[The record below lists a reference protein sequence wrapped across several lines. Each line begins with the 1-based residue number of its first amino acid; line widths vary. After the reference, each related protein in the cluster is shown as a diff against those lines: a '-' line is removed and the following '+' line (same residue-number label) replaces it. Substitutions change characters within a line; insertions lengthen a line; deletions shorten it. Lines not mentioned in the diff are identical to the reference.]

1 MAQESRLVV
10 VIDSQNAE
18 RNARNLGNELV
29 SIERKGEFAS
39 KSMDS
44 LSVATRALAG
54 HMAGLVTV
62 GAAISKMDTYTGL
75 QNRLKL
81 VTNNQ
86 AELNKATED
95 TFQIAQKTYSAWDSV
110 LQVYQRFSDNAKT
123 LNLTMDDT
131 ARLTET
137 VSKAVAISGASAEAA
152 DAALVQFGQAL
163 ASGTLRGEELNSVM
177 EQTPALAKAIA
188 KGMGITVGEL
198 RSVAAEGKITSQ
210 EIVKALR
217 NVQDEVDALFAK
229 TDITIGQSLTL
240 LNNEITKFVG
250 EAGKGSGAAQALS
263 GSIQLLANNLNLIAD
278 SAFAIGIGLM
288 TKAVLTKTVAVQ
300 ASIAA
305 STKQVFATIA
315 ERNANIAAAKAEVES
330 ALAEAQSTQVTLTN
344 IKATHA
350 QIMAEIELEKVRL
363 KAQITEQGRTATIT
377 RMAQLGRLQAQVALE
392 VAAAETAQS
401 ASSARL
407 SAALTAQSVAT
418 SRLALAKSAL
428 MAIFSPMGLAI
439 AATAASFYLL
449 SSSSDEVKESL
460 ATQSDSVSDLTDKY
474 IKLNTVQALTE
485 GVRLRKEIE
494 QQNDAID
501 DASGA
506 IKRFAYIQK
515 ELFKLSGSDY
525 EDYQNAIKSIATGA
539 SDAGDLLKKM
549 ISSGRFS
556 QTQIDKLIEFSSAVA
571 ESKNKIE
578 QGNTA
583 LKLLNATSGQH
594 VEVTAESI
602 KQLTIQTNLTKVAT
616 QNFTDMKTQMLDSL
630 RAQVE
635 FIRLNGGSEEQV
647 KSLNKVIQAYS
658 LNQIS
663 ATDAVSKF
671 NSTAKVPVDNI
682 KKLQEYAIK
691 TDQSKIA
698 LNQANAELKKQNDLR
713 NEYLKQHQTVLGAQ
727 QGETNELNNQVA
739 AQEKL
744 NKLRDNANK
753 DNLKNDFLI
762 KNTKAF
768 GGGEKGLD
776 KARAASEF
784 YTDNKIPM
792 TRSLTGQEYAIFEAW
807 YKKQKEVKDLQES
820 ISESTRKQTKEVEKQ
835 TKEAAKQAVLLAGN
849 DEKSR
854 NMLRVYLA
862 FRNAG
867 LGDKQARVMTAQ
879 VGRETDFRNEAMF
892 GSHKDANNG
901 YTNTGFLSWQK
912 SRSTKLMQSLQGQ
925 GVLDKNG
932 KIQQTQDA
940 LDAMAK
946 HAVQEAMTDKSYSKS
961 KAALLNDDLD
971 YRSLERIVAKN
982 LVGWDY
988 DGKKLGKAKASQH
1001 LAKQDSYYNQLS
1013 KILGDN
1019 PEAVS
1024 KAIGDLSKL
1033 EDEAYKARAK
1043 TLEEVKQLQATYDS
1057 ETVARSK
1064 KREEEINK
1072 ATILGQSNLIPKIN
1086 ERYDAEDKLAQKQ
1099 FDFEVNGYK
1108 WTEEQKLDYTYET
1121 NSLRLV
1127 AEGKLSE
1134 DQRKVALDGLKL
1146 QKQQELG
1153 LLKLA
1158 QEQRLFQARLSLLS
1172 ETQAMQERYRLERE
1186 EIHKNTKLSIEERQK
1201 LIALS
1206 KANQDKET
1214 RDKVNNAVQNWGG
1227 IQADMNGT
1235 GEFFRQDQE
1244 RFSRLNAAND
1254 LADSQ
1259 FAATDLNE
1267 QNSLDG
1273 LNAQFEAGLIKQQD
1287 YENQKTAIIQAAQDQ
1302 RNQIAA
1308 EHAKNVQDIEDK
1320 YQQDRLNTQIA
1331 FGGQMMG
1338 SLTSMFGSMFGEQSK
1353 AYKIMFAADKAYAIA
1368 AAGIAIQ
1375 QNIAAASKAGF
1386 PLNIPLIAGAVAQG
1400 ASIIAN
1406 IRAIKDQ
1413 GFADGGYTG
1422 SGRKYEPAG
1431 IVHKGEVVWSQ
1442 EDIKRW
1448 GGVGLVENMRKSA
1461 NPEAFINN
1469 HAINNTSAENVFN
1482 RSFLS
1487 SKAFNDNQNI
1497 SNIFNR
1503 PTRENQIIVNAFK
1516 PSKDAASRS
1525 EDVQSITNQY
1535 AGNNTSFSEVLDK
1548 SIQSSKSF
1556 NASKSIISS
1565 LSNSKVLN
1573 SNVSNSTVQNAE
1585 KELLKE
1591 VSIFKDNG
1599 FADGGYTG
1607 KGKKY
1612 EIAGAVHKG
1621 EIVWSQ
1627 DDIKKWGGVD
1637 KVEQMRRATSP
1648 ESFVSNYAQNHTTF
1662 ESILN
1667 RANQSSRI
1675 FNQSKEISNIFNKS
1689 VQDDQI
1695 IYKGNGNVP
1704 TSATSDLYHDGKVY
1718 FSSNGLVQDRSN
1730 LDDVQD
1736 FTLGRTSRPQAE
1748 IMPSIEPSTPTIN
1761 FKIEVINQVSG
1772 ATVEAEQLDE
1782 QTVRIIVTDELDK
1795 QLPRKVP
1802 KLVSD
1807 QIANPNSTISRSLTE
1822 NTTARRNRT

>member
-1 MAQESRLVV
+1 MAQESRLVI

-54 HMAGLVTV
+54 HMAGLLTV
-62 GAAISKMDTYTGL
+62 GSAISKMDTYTGL

-86 AELNKATED
+86 VELNKATED
-95 TFQIAQKTYSAWDSV
+95 TFRIAQKTYSAWDSV

-210 EIVKALR
+210 EIVKALK

-401 ASSARL
+401 AASSRL

-556 QTQIDKLIEFSSAVA
+556 QNQIDKLIEFSSAVA

-583 LKLLNATSGQH
+583 LKLLNATSRQH

-671 NSTAKVPVDNI
+671 NSTAKIPAENI
-682 KKLQEYAIK
+682 KGLQDHATK

-713 NEYLKQHQTVLGAQ
+713 NEYLKQHQTVLAAQ

-753 DNLKNDFLI
+753 DILKNDFLI

-792 TRSLTGQEYAIFEAW
+792 TRSLTSQEAAIFEAW
-807 YKKQKEVKDLQES
+807 YKKQKEAKDLQES
-820 ISESTRKQTKEVEKQ
+820 ITESSRKQTKESEKKLKITQ
-835 TKEAAKQAVLLAGN
+835 AELEVAKRSAALIESSGLGKYAESKGIPSSVIAGLLAQESQGIREAKSHTGAIGYFQTTSGYRKQN
-849 DEKSR
+849 NMSVADSYDLEKSGKIVID
-854 NMLRVYLA
+854 NIAKVYEKTGDLA
-862 FRNAG
+862 QAILSHNAG
-867 LGDKQARVMTAQ
+867 EGGARQFTKTGKVKGSA
-879 VGRETDFRNEAMF
+879 ERNKEV
-892 GSHKDANNG
+892 SQ
-901 YTNTGFLSWQK
+901 Y
-912 SRSTKLMQSLQGQ
+912 
-925 GVLDKNG
+925 
-932 KIQQTQDA
+932 
-940 LDAMAK
+940 
-946 HAVQEAMTDKSYSKS
+946 
-961 KAALLNDDLD
+961 
-971 YRSLERIVAKN
+971 VAKVSRYSDIIAGG
-982 LVGWDY
+982 VGKGGLS
-988 DGKKLGKAKASQH
+988 DGDSDRAYGKQ
-1001 LAKQDSYYNQLS
+1001 
-1013 KILGDN
+1013 I
-1019 PEAVS
+1019 
-1024 KAIGDLSKL
+1024 
-1033 EDEAYKARAK
+1033 KAR
-1043 TLEEVKQLQATYDS
+1043 LELVKQGLNLQEQYEEEQAKRTK
-1057 ETVARSK
+1057 ARN
-1064 KREEEINK
+1064 EEINL
-1072 ATILGQSNLIPKIN
+1072 AQQTGQTALIPKIK
-1086 ERYDAEDKLAQKQ
+1086 ERYKAQDELAKLQQ
-1099 FDFEVNGYK
+1099 DFEVNGYK
-1108 WTEEQKLDYTYET
+1108 WTEKQKLEYTYET

-1134 DQRKVALDGLKL
+1134 DQRKVALGGLEL

-1158 QEQRLFQARLSLLS
+1158 QEQRLFQAEQFMLGEMERIKKRYALEYDEISKITDLEERRRKMSAFQADFIRNGVGNPTIDQYDTSSQFLKSTNYTKPKQTNMQVLDEDYAQTYQKLKDNLAAVLES
-1172 ETQAMQERYRLERE
+1172 EKASYQERLEA
-1186 EIHKNTKLSIEERQK
+1186 ERVFKEARQQMDNEYH
-1201 LIALS
+1201 L
-1206 KANQDKET
+1206 KAIDARKADHDSQLQLYSQMISSASST
-1214 RDKVNNAVQNWGG
+1214 WGG
-1227 IQADMNGT
+1227 LTQIVKDAR
-1235 GEFFRQDQE
+1235 GEN
-1244 RFSRLNAAND
+1244 SRSFKAMFIAQQSFAIASAIISAHL
-1254 LADSQ
+1254 
-1259 FAATDLNE
+1259 AATQVAADATIPFFGAKIAASTAMLAMGYAN
-1267 QNSLDG
+1267 
-1273 LNAQFEAGLIKQQD
+1273 AGLI
-1287 YENQKTAIIQAAQDQ
+1287 A
-1302 RNQIAA
+1302 
-1308 EHAKNVQDIEDK
+1308 
-1320 YQQDRLNTQIA
+1320 
-1331 FGGQMMG
+1331 GQ
-1338 SLTSMFGSMFGEQSK
+1338 T
-1353 AYKIMFAADKAYAIA
+1353 I
-1368 AAGIAIQ
+1368 
-1375 QNIAAASKAGF
+1375 AGF
-1386 PLNIPLIAGAVAQG
+1386 
-1400 ASIIAN
+1400 S
-1406 IRAIKDQ
+1406 
-1413 GFADGGYTG
+1413 DGGFTG
-1422 SGRKYEPAG
+1422 SGGKYQPAG
-1431 IVHKGEVVWSQ
+1431 IVHKGEIVWSQ

-1448 GGVGLVENMRKSA
+1448 GGVGLVEKMRKSA
-1461 NPEAFINN
+1461 NPEAFLNN
-1469 HAINNTSAENVFN
+1469 
-1482 RSFLS
+1482 
-1487 SKAFNDNQNI
+1487 
-1497 SNIFNR
+1497 
-1503 PTRENQIIVNAFK
+1503 
-1516 PSKDAASRS
+1516 
-1525 EDVQSITNQY
+1525 
-1535 AGNNTSFSEVLDK
+1535 
-1548 SIQSSKSF
+1548 
-1556 NASKSIISS
+1556 NAS
-1565 LSNSKVLN
+1565 
-1573 SNVSNSTVQNAE
+1573 
-1585 KELLKE
+1585 
-1591 VSIFKDNG
+1591 
-1599 FADGGYTG
+1599 ADS
-1607 KGKKY
+1607 
-1612 EIAGAVHKG
+1612 V
-1621 EIVWSQ
+1621 
-1627 DDIKKWGGVD
+1627 
-1637 KVEQMRRATSP
+1637 MRRAMMSSNAFI
-1648 ESFVSNYAQNHTTF
+1648 ESQKQAD
-1662 ESILN
+1662 
-1667 RANQSSRI
+1667 I
-1675 FNQSKEISNIFNKS
+1675 FNQP
-1689 VQDDQI
+1689 VQDTQI
-1695 IYKGNGNVP
+1695 IYKGNRDTP
-1704 TSATSDLYHDGKVY
+1704 KLASSANSDLFHDGKVY

-1748 IMPSIEPSTPTIN
+1748 IMPSIEPASPTIN

-1807 QIANPNSTISRSLTE
+1807 QIGNPNSTISRSLTE
-1822 NTTARRNRT
+1822 NTTARRNR

>member
-1 MAQESRLVV
+1 MAQESRLVI

-18 RNARNLGNELV
+18 RNARNLGNELD
-29 SIERKGEFAS
+29 SIERKGDYAS
-39 KSMDS
+39 KSMDG

-54 HMAGLVTV
+54 YMAGLVTV
-62 GAAISKMDTYTGL
+62 SSAISKMDTYTGL

-86 AELNKATED
+86 VELNKATED
-95 TFQIAQKTYSAWDSV
+95 TFRIAQKTYSAWDSV

-217 NVQDEVDALFAK
+217 NVESDVDALFAK

-250 EAGKGSGAAQALS
+250 EAGKGSGAAQVLA
-263 GSIQLLANNLNLIAD
+263 GSVQTLASNLDLIAD
-278 SAFAIGIGLM
+278 GALVVGIGYITRAILM
-288 TKAVLTKTVAVQ
+288 KSAAIKEGMASTLASRQ
-300 ASIAA
+300 ASVLNAQAEYAEATAA
-305 STKQVFATIA
+305 L
-315 ERNANIAAAKAEVES
+315 NAAKAH
-330 ALAEAQSTQVTLTN
+330 LANVRATN
-344 IKATHA
+344 
-350 QIMAEIELEKVRL
+350 
-363 KAQITEQGRTATIT
+363 
-377 RMAQLGRLQAQVALE
+377 
-392 VAAAETAQS
+392 AETQ
-401 ASSARL
+401 
-407 SAALTAQSVAT
+407 
-418 SRLALAKSAL
+418 AK
-428 MAIFSPMGLAI
+428 FG
-439 AATAASFYLL
+439 ATAA
-449 SSSSDEVKESL
+449 
-460 ATQSDSVSDLTDKY
+460 ATRYAQAQAAVTAATNAQTAAQ
-474 IKLNTVQALTE
+474 IKLNTATSIAGRLAKGAFGLIGGWAGVATLGVMGLAAAYSYFNNKAEEAKQKLAEQAKVAEKADEELKKLTGNDKAKAVNDLTTAFNAQNKALE
-485 GVRLRKEIE
+485 KSSRAVGSALIDIENYARGNREVEKISQEARTGTISYTEAIERLNKIKLPTDLYENLKK
-494 QQNDAID
+494 QAAQYD
-501 DASGA
+501 DNASKA
-506 IKRFAYIQK
+506 SLSA
-515 ELFKLSGSDY
+515 EKLKLLRVEVKLGGN
-525 EDYQNAIKSIATGA
+525 EAQNAAIQHQKQA
-539 SDAGDLLKKM
+539 DAL
-549 ISSGRFS
+549 
-556 QTQIDKLIEFSSAVA
+556 
-571 ESKNKIE
+571 
-578 QGNTA
+578 GNTA
-583 LKLLNATSGQH
+583 TEAEKATKALQDYQAKQKDSVIDSIYKSGWLDKGY
-594 VEVTAESI
+594 T
-602 KQLTIQTNLTKVAT
+602 VA
-616 QNFTDMKTQMLDSL
+616 
-630 RAQVE
+630 
-635 FIRLNGGSEEQV
+635 
-647 KSLNKVIQAYS
+647 
-658 LNQIS
+658 
-663 ATDAVSKF
+663 
-671 NSTAKVPVDNI
+671 
-682 KKLQEYAIK
+682 
-691 TDQSKIA
+691 
-698 LNQANAELKKQNDLR
+698 QANAILELQKAKGMSAILSKDEIDSALR
-713 NEYLKQHQTVLGAQ
+713 NLKIIEEQ
-727 QGETNELNNQVA
+727 QERED
-739 AQEKL
+739 KL
-744 NKLRDNANK
+744 
-753 DNLKNDFLI
+753 
-762 KNTKAF
+762 T
-768 GGGEKGLD
+768 
-776 KARAASEF
+776 
-784 YTDNKIPM
+784 
-792 TRSLTGQEYAIFEAW
+792 EA
-807 YKKQKEVKDLQES
+807 K
-820 ISESTRKQTKEVEKQ
+820 RKQ

-849 DEKSR
+849 DERVR

-982 LVGWDY
+982 FVGWDY

-1019 PEAVS
+1019 PEAAS
-1024 KAIGDLSKL
+1024 KAIGDLSKF

-1086 ERYDAEDKLAQKQ
+1086 ERYDAEDKLSQKQ

-1158 QEQRLFQARLSLLS
+1158 QEQRLFQAKLFLLS
-1172 ETQAMQERYRLERE
+1172 ETEAMQERYRLERE
-1186 EIHKNTKLSIEERQK
+1186 EIAKTVKDEGEKRKRL
-1201 LIALS
+1201 ALS
-1206 KANQDKET
+1206 RDQERLEALDRAAKAGQ
-1214 RDKVNNAVQNWGG
+1214 AWGG
-1227 IQADMNGT
+1227 IQADMNGR
-1235 GEFFRQDQE
+1235 GEFYRLDQE
-1244 RFSRLNAAND
+1244 RSSRLSAATN
-1254 LADSQ
+1254 LLDSQ
-1259 FAATDLNE
+1259 QGVVNLNE
-1267 QNSLDG
+1267 QNSIEA
-1273 LNAQFEAGLIKQQD
+1273 LNAQFEQQLISQQD

-1422 SGRKYEPAG
+1422 SGGKYEPAG

-1442 EDIKRW
+1442 DDIRRW

-1497 SNIFNR
+1497 SNIFNQ

-1516 PSKDAASRS
+1516 SSKDAASRS
-1525 EDVQSITNQY
+1525 GDVQSITNQY

-1675 FNQSKEISNIFNKS
+1675 FNQSKEISNIFNQP
-1689 VQDDQI
+1689 VHDGQI

-1730 LDDVQD
+1730 LEDVQD
-1736 FTLGRTSRPQAE
+1736 FTIGQAARPQAE

-1822 NTTARRNRT
+1822 NTTARRNR

>member
-1 MAQESRLVV
+1 MAQESRLVI

-54 HMAGLVTV
+54 HMAGLLTV
-62 GAAISKMDTYTGL
+62 GSAISKMDTYTGL

-86 AELNKATED
+86 VELNKATED
-95 TFQIAQKTYSAWDSV
+95 TFRIAQKTYSAWDSV

-210 EIVKALR
+210 EIVKALK

-401 ASSARL
+401 AASSRL

-556 QTQIDKLIEFSSAVA
+556 QNQIDKLIEFSSAVA

-583 LKLLNATSGQH
+583 LKLLNATSRQH

-671 NSTAKVPVDNI
+671 NSTAKIPAENI
-682 KKLQEYAIK
+682 KGLQDHATK

-713 NEYLKQHQTVLGAQ
+713 NEYLKQHQTVLAAQ

-753 DNLKNDFLI
+753 DILKNDFLI

-792 TRSLTGQEYAIFEAW
+792 TRSLTSQEAAIFEAW
-807 YKKQKEVKDLQES
+807 YKKQKEAKDLQES
-820 ISESTRKQTKEVEKQ
+820 ITESSRKQTKESEKKLKITQ
-835 TKEAAKQAVLLAGN
+835 AELEVAKRSAALIESSGLGKYAESKGIPSSVIAGLLAQESQGIREAKSHTGAIGYFQTTSGYRKQN
-849 DEKSR
+849 NMSVADSYDLEKSGKIVID
-854 NMLRVYLA
+854 NIAKVYEKTGDLA
-862 FRNAG
+862 QAILSHNAG
-867 LGDKQARVMTAQ
+867 EGGARQFTKTGKVKGSA
-879 VGRETDFRNEAMF
+879 ERNKEV
-892 GSHKDANNG
+892 SQ
-901 YTNTGFLSWQK
+901 Y
-912 SRSTKLMQSLQGQ
+912 
-925 GVLDKNG
+925 
-932 KIQQTQDA
+932 
-940 LDAMAK
+940 
-946 HAVQEAMTDKSYSKS
+946 
-961 KAALLNDDLD
+961 
-971 YRSLERIVAKN
+971 VAKVSRYSDIIAGG
-982 LVGWDY
+982 VGKGGLS
-988 DGKKLGKAKASQH
+988 DGDSDRAYGKQ
-1001 LAKQDSYYNQLS
+1001 
-1013 KILGDN
+1013 I
-1019 PEAVS
+1019 
-1024 KAIGDLSKL
+1024 
-1033 EDEAYKARAK
+1033 KAR
-1043 TLEEVKQLQATYDS
+1043 LELVKQGLNLQEQYEEEQAKRTK
-1057 ETVARSK
+1057 ARN
-1064 KREEEINK
+1064 EEINL
-1072 ATILGQSNLIPKIN
+1072 AQQTGQTALIPKIK
-1086 ERYDAEDKLAQKQ
+1086 ERYKAQDELAKLQQ
-1099 FDFEVNGYK
+1099 DFEVNGYK
-1108 WTEEQKLDYTYET
+1108 WTEKQKLEYTYET

-1134 DQRKVALDGLKL
+1134 DQRKVALGGLEL

-1158 QEQRLFQARLSLLS
+1158 QEQRLFQAEQFMLGEMERIKKRYALEYDEISKITDLEERRRKMSAFQADFIRNGVGNPTIDQYDTSSQFLKSTNYTKPKQTNMQVLDEDYAQTYQKLKDNLAAVLES
-1172 ETQAMQERYRLERE
+1172 EKASYQERLEA
-1186 EIHKNTKLSIEERQK
+1186 ERVFKEARQQMDNEYH
-1201 LIALS
+1201 L
-1206 KANQDKET
+1206 KAIDARKADHDSQLQLYSQMISSASST
-1214 RDKVNNAVQNWGG
+1214 WGG
-1227 IQADMNGT
+1227 LTQIVKDAR
-1235 GEFFRQDQE
+1235 GEN
-1244 RFSRLNAAND
+1244 SRSFKAMFIAQQSFAIASAIISAHL
-1254 LADSQ
+1254 
-1259 FAATDLNE
+1259 AATQVAADATIPFFGAKIAASTAMLAMGYAN
-1267 QNSLDG
+1267 
-1273 LNAQFEAGLIKQQD
+1273 AGLI
-1287 YENQKTAIIQAAQDQ
+1287 A
-1302 RNQIAA
+1302 
-1308 EHAKNVQDIEDK
+1308 
-1320 YQQDRLNTQIA
+1320 
-1331 FGGQMMG
+1331 GQ
-1338 SLTSMFGSMFGEQSK
+1338 T
-1353 AYKIMFAADKAYAIA
+1353 I
-1368 AAGIAIQ
+1368 
-1375 QNIAAASKAGF
+1375 AGF
-1386 PLNIPLIAGAVAQG
+1386 
-1400 ASIIAN
+1400 S
-1406 IRAIKDQ
+1406 
-1413 GFADGGYTG
+1413 DGGFTG
-1422 SGRKYEPAG
+1422 SGGKYQPAG
-1431 IVHKGEVVWSQ
+1431 IVHKGEIVWSQ

-1448 GGVGLVENMRKSA
+1448 GGVGLVEKMRKSA
-1461 NPEAFINN
+1461 NPEAFLNN
-1469 HAINNTSAENVFN
+1469 
-1482 RSFLS
+1482 
-1487 SKAFNDNQNI
+1487 
-1497 SNIFNR
+1497 
-1503 PTRENQIIVNAFK
+1503 
-1516 PSKDAASRS
+1516 
-1525 EDVQSITNQY
+1525 
-1535 AGNNTSFSEVLDK
+1535 
-1548 SIQSSKSF
+1548 
-1556 NASKSIISS
+1556 NAS
-1565 LSNSKVLN
+1565 
-1573 SNVSNSTVQNAE
+1573 
-1585 KELLKE
+1585 
-1591 VSIFKDNG
+1591 
-1599 FADGGYTG
+1599 ADS
-1607 KGKKY
+1607 
-1612 EIAGAVHKG
+1612 V
-1621 EIVWSQ
+1621 
-1627 DDIKKWGGVD
+1627 
-1637 KVEQMRRATSP
+1637 MRRAMMSSSAFI
-1648 ESFVSNYAQNHTTF
+1648 ESQKQAD
-1662 ESILN
+1662 
-1667 RANQSSRI
+1667 I
-1675 FNQSKEISNIFNKS
+1675 FNQP
-1689 VQDDQI
+1689 VQDTQI
-1695 IYKGNGNVP
+1695 IYKGNGSVP
-1704 TSATSDLYHDGKVY
+1704 TAASSANSDLFHDGKVY
-1718 FSSNGLVQDRSN
+1718 FSSNGIVQDRSN

-1748 IMPSIEPSTPTIN
+1748 IMPSIEQSSPTIN
-1761 FKIEVINQVSG
+1761 FKIEVVNQVSG

-1782 QTVRIIVTDELDK
+1782 KTVRIIVTDELDK

-1822 NTTARRNRT
+1822 NTTARRNR

>member
-1 MAQESRLVV
+1 MAVFYYLEESQMAQEARLVI
-10 VIDSQNAE
+10 VIDSE
-18 RNARNLGNELV
+18 RAKRTAQDLSVELD
-29 SIERKGEFAS
+29 SITKKGDFAS
-39 KSMDS
+39 KSMDRM
-44 LSVATRALAG
+44 SVATRALAG
-54 HMAGLVTV
+54 YMAGLLTV
-62 GAAISKMDTYTGL
+62 GSAISKMDTYTGL

-86 AELNKATED
+86 VELNKATED
-95 TFQIAQKTYSAWDSV
+95 TFRIAQKTYSAWDSV

-210 EIVKALR
+210 EIVKALK

-401 ASSARL
+401 AASSRL

-556 QTQIDKLIEFSSAVA
+556 QNQIDKLIEFSSAVA

-583 LKLLNATSGQH
+583 LKLLNATSRQH

-671 NSTAKVPVDNI
+671 NSTAKIPAENI
-682 KKLQEYAIK
+682 KGLQDHATK

-713 NEYLKQHQTVLGAQ
+713 NEYLKQHQTVLAAQ

-753 DNLKNDFLI
+753 DILKNDFLI

-792 TRSLTGQEYAIFEAW
+792 TRSLTSQEAAIFEAW
-807 YKKQKEVKDLQES
+807 YKKQKEAKDLQES
-820 ISESTRKQTKEVEKQ
+820 ITESSRKQTKESEKKLKITQ
-835 TKEAAKQAVLLAGN
+835 AELEVAKRSAALIESSGLGKYAESKGIPSSVIAGLLAQESQGIREAKSHTGAIGYFQTTSGYRKQN
-849 DEKSR
+849 NMSVADSYDLEKSGKIVID
-854 NMLRVYLA
+854 NIAKVYEKTGDLA
-862 FRNAG
+862 QAILSHNAG
-867 LGDKQARVMTAQ
+867 EGGARQFTKTGKVKGSA
-879 VGRETDFRNEAMF
+879 ERNKEV
-892 GSHKDANNG
+892 SQ
-901 YTNTGFLSWQK
+901 Y
-912 SRSTKLMQSLQGQ
+912 
-925 GVLDKNG
+925 
-932 KIQQTQDA
+932 
-940 LDAMAK
+940 
-946 HAVQEAMTDKSYSKS
+946 
-961 KAALLNDDLD
+961 
-971 YRSLERIVAKN
+971 VAKVSRYSDIIAGG
-982 LVGWDY
+982 VGKGGLS
-988 DGKKLGKAKASQH
+988 DGDSDRAYGKQ
-1001 LAKQDSYYNQLS
+1001 
-1013 KILGDN
+1013 I
-1019 PEAVS
+1019 
-1024 KAIGDLSKL
+1024 
-1033 EDEAYKARAK
+1033 KAR
-1043 TLEEVKQLQATYDS
+1043 LELVKQGLNLQEQYEEEQAKRTK
-1057 ETVARSK
+1057 ARN
-1064 KREEEINK
+1064 EEINL
-1072 ATILGQSNLIPKIN
+1072 AQQTGQTALIPKIK
-1086 ERYDAEDKLAQKQ
+1086 ERYKAQDELAKLQQ
-1099 FDFEVNGYK
+1099 DFEVNGYK
-1108 WTEEQKLDYTYET
+1108 WTEKQKLEYTYET

-1134 DQRKVALDGLKL
+1134 DQRKVALGGLEL

-1158 QEQRLFQARLSLLS
+1158 QEQRLFQAEQFMLGEMERIKKRYALEYDEISKITDLEERRRKMSAFQADFIRNGVGNPTIDQYDTSSQFLKSTNYTKPKQTNMQVLDEDYAQTYQKLKDNLAAVLES
-1172 ETQAMQERYRLERE
+1172 EKASYQERLEA
-1186 EIHKNTKLSIEERQK
+1186 ERVFKEARQQMDNEYH
-1201 LIALS
+1201 L
-1206 KANQDKET
+1206 KAIDARKADHDSQLQLYSQMISSASST
-1214 RDKVNNAVQNWGG
+1214 WGG
-1227 IQADMNGT
+1227 LTQIVKDAR
-1235 GEFFRQDQE
+1235 GEN
-1244 RFSRLNAAND
+1244 SRSFKAMFIAQQSFAIASAIISAHL
-1254 LADSQ
+1254 
-1259 FAATDLNE
+1259 AATQVAADATIPFFGAKIAASTAMLAMGYAN
-1267 QNSLDG
+1267 
-1273 LNAQFEAGLIKQQD
+1273 AGLI
-1287 YENQKTAIIQAAQDQ
+1287 A
-1302 RNQIAA
+1302 
-1308 EHAKNVQDIEDK
+1308 
-1320 YQQDRLNTQIA
+1320 
-1331 FGGQMMG
+1331 GQ
-1338 SLTSMFGSMFGEQSK
+1338 T
-1353 AYKIMFAADKAYAIA
+1353 I
-1368 AAGIAIQ
+1368 
-1375 QNIAAASKAGF
+1375 AGF
-1386 PLNIPLIAGAVAQG
+1386 
-1400 ASIIAN
+1400 S
-1406 IRAIKDQ
+1406 
-1413 GFADGGYTG
+1413 DGGFTG
-1422 SGRKYEPAG
+1422 SGGKYQPAG
-1431 IVHKGEVVWSQ
+1431 IVHKGEIVWSQ

-1448 GGVGLVENMRKSA
+1448 GGVGLVEKMRKSA
-1461 NPEAFINN
+1461 NPEAFLNN
-1469 HAINNTSAENVFN
+1469 
-1482 RSFLS
+1482 
-1487 SKAFNDNQNI
+1487 
-1497 SNIFNR
+1497 
-1503 PTRENQIIVNAFK
+1503 
-1516 PSKDAASRS
+1516 
-1525 EDVQSITNQY
+1525 
-1535 AGNNTSFSEVLDK
+1535 
-1548 SIQSSKSF
+1548 
-1556 NASKSIISS
+1556 NAS
-1565 LSNSKVLN
+1565 
-1573 SNVSNSTVQNAE
+1573 
-1585 KELLKE
+1585 
-1591 VSIFKDNG
+1591 
-1599 FADGGYTG
+1599 ADS
-1607 KGKKY
+1607 
-1612 EIAGAVHKG
+1612 V
-1621 EIVWSQ
+1621 
-1627 DDIKKWGGVD
+1627 
-1637 KVEQMRRATSP
+1637 MRRAMMSSNAFI
-1648 ESFVSNYAQNHTTF
+1648 ESQK
-1662 ESILN
+1662 
-1667 RANQSSRI
+1667 QSDI
-1675 FNQSKEISNIFNKS
+1675 FNQP
-1689 VQDDQI
+1689 VQDTQI
-1695 IYKGNGNVP
+1695 IYKGNRSVP
-1704 TSATSDLYHDGKVY
+1704 ITSSSASSDLFHDGKVY
-1718 FSSNGLVQDRSN
+1718 FSSNGIVQDRSN

-1748 IMPSIEPSTPTIN
+1748 IMPSIEPASPTIN

-1782 QTVRIIVTDELDK
+1782 QTVRIIVKDEMDK
-1795 QLPRKVP
+1795 QLPRTVP

-1822 NTTARRNRT
+1822 NTTARRNR

>member
-1 MAQESRLVV
+1 MAQDSRLVI
-10 VIDSQNAE
+10 VIDSRNAE
-18 RNARNLGNELV
+18 RNARNLGNELD
-29 SIERKGEFAS
+29 SIERKGDYAS
-39 KSMDS
+39 KSMDG

-54 HMAGLVTV
+54 YMAGLVTV
-62 GAAISKMDTYTGL
+62 SSAISKMDTYTGL

-86 AELNKATED
+86 VELNKATED
-95 TFQIAQKTYSAWDSV
+95 TFRIAQKTYSAWDSV

-188 KGMGITVGEL
+188 QGMGITVGEL

-210 EIVKALR
+210 EIVKALK
-217 NVQDEVDALFAK
+217 NVQNDVDALFAK

-250 EAGKGSGAAQALS
+250 EAGQGSGAAQALS
-263 GSIQLLANNLNLIAD
+263 GSIQVLAENLESISYVAILGGTALLTKAIATQVSALNTKLGSLVANN
-278 SAFAIGIGLM
+278 
-288 TKAVLTKTVAVQ
+288 
-300 ASIAA
+300 AA
-305 STKQVFATIA
+305 SQLQKQKSI
-315 ERNANIAAAKAEVES
+315 ESAKA
-330 ALAEAQSTQVTLTN
+330 ALAEAEAHLANVRATNAETQAKFGASAASARYVLAANNVEKATKAVTAAQGKSASMASLVSGAWGLIGGPIGAITLGVTALAATYMYFSSKSAEATAKLKEQAEAAKLTKEE
-344 IKATHA
+344 IKALNDEQRKEKLGDLAATINDQNKA
-350 QIMAEIELEKVRL
+350 LEKQELAVGSALINIQNYAVGNAKVAEISNKARL
-363 KAQITEQGRTATIT
+363 GTISYTEAIE
-377 RMAQLGRLQAQVALE
+377 QLKNQKIPSDLMDALLKQVNAYDE
-392 VAAAETAQS
+392 AAETAAKTKQTYNLFGIEVTLAGNKAENAIVGVDKNTKSLTENEKAALAAKNAQKQYADSLADRKFEALVTKGLLAKGYSPEQVKQMVETASWARKSGVKVSNELYQIGLETLSIEEQNKKVIDAKNKALKESTNELSKQQKLSKRLVGISGQS
-401 ASSARL
+401 GIGTGPHLDVRYGGSMSGQKVSNEHLARLQAGGKPLSSYKISSNYGPRQAPTKGASSFHKGIDF
-407 SAALTAQSVAT
+407 SMPEGTPITTNVAVKDIKT
-418 SRLALAKSAL
+418 WYDSKGGGYVSEV
-428 MAIFSPMGLAI
+428 IFEDG
-439 AATAASFYLL
+439 
-449 SSSSDEVKESL
+449 
-460 ATQSDSVSDLTDKY
+460 VS
-474 IKLNTVQALTE
+474 
-485 GVRLRKEIE
+485 
-494 QQNDAID
+494 
-501 DASGA
+501 
-506 IKRFAYIQK
+506 
-515 ELFKLSGSDY
+515 
-525 EDYQNAIKSIATGA
+525 
-539 SDAGDLLKKM
+539 
-549 ISSGRFS
+549 
-556 QTQIDKLIEFSSAVA
+556 
-571 ESKNKIE
+571 
-578 QGNTA
+578 
-583 LKLLNATSGQH
+583 LKLLHQSPKMQSKVKGGASKGSDKAAGDIQSQLERQLDAQRSLENEVAT
-594 VEVTAESI
+594 EVQRIQNNLQVRLEDVDKAGFSPERTAEI
-602 KQLTIQTNLTKVAT
+602 K
-616 QNFTDMKTQMLDSL
+616 
-630 RAQVE
+630 
-635 FIRLNGGSEEQV
+635 
-647 KSLNKVIQAYS
+647 
-658 LNQIS
+658 
-663 ATDAVSKF
+663 
-671 NSTAKVPVDNI
+671 
-682 KKLQEYAIK
+682 
-691 TDQSKIA
+691 
-698 LNQANAELKKQNDLR
+698 AELQRRADND
-713 NEYLKQHQTVLGAQ
+713 
-727 QGETNELNNQVA
+727 VA
-739 AQEKL
+739 
-744 NKLRDNANK
+744 
-753 DNLKNDFLI
+753 I
-762 KNTKAF
+762 
-768 GGGEKGLD
+768 
-776 KARAASEF
+776 
-784 YTDNKIPM
+784 
-792 TRSLTGQEYAIFEAW
+792 
-807 YKKQKEVKDLQES
+807 
-820 ISESTRKQTKEVEKQ
+820 
-835 TKEAAKQAVLLAGN
+835 AKQAI
-849 DEKSR
+849 R
-854 NMLRVYLA
+854 
-862 FRNAG
+862 
-867 LGDKQARVMTAQ
+867 
-879 VGRETDFRNEAMF
+879 
-892 GSHKDANNG
+892 
-901 YTNTGFLSWQK
+901 
-912 SRSTKLMQSLQGQ
+912 
-925 GVLDKNG
+925 
-932 KIQQTQDA
+932 
-940 LDAMAK
+940 
-946 HAVQEAMTDKSYSKS
+946 
-961 KAALLNDDLD
+961 
-971 YRSLERIVAKN
+971 
-982 LVGWDY
+982 
-988 DGKKLGKAKASQH
+988 
-1001 LAKQDSYYNQLS
+1001 
-1013 KILGDN
+1013 
-1019 PEAVS
+1019 
-1024 KAIGDLSKL
+1024 SKL
-1033 EDEAYKARAK
+1033 EDYK
-1043 TLEEVKQLQATYDS
+1043 EF
-1057 ETVARSK
+1057 
-1064 KREEEINK
+1064 
-1072 ATILGQSNLIPKIN
+1072 
-1086 ERYDAEDKLAQKQ
+1086 QK
-1099 FDFEVNGYK
+1099 
-1108 WTEEQKLDYTYET
+1108 TEEQLLEESFNRKKFNAAHDIE
-1121 NSLRLV
+1121 
-1127 AEGKLSE
+1127 LSKSE
-1134 DQRKVALDGLKL
+1134 QKQAVELLEQ

-1186 EIHKNTKLSIEERQK
+1186 EILKNTKLSIEERQK

-1308 EHAKNVQDIEDK
+1308 EYAQNAQDIEDK
-1320 YQQDRLNTQIA
+1320 YHQDRLNAQIA
-1331 FGGQMMG
+1331 LGGQMMG

-1413 GFADGGYTG
+1413 GFAEGGYTG
-1422 SGRKYEPAG
+1422 RGGKYEVAG
-1431 IVHKGEVVWSQ
+1431 AVHKGEIVWSQ
-1442 EDIKRW
+1442 EDIRRW

-1469 HAINNTSAENVFN
+1469 HAQNNTSIENVFN

-1487 SKAFNDNQNI
+1487 SKAFNDNKSISNI
-1497 SNIFNR
+1497 SN
-1503 PTRENQIIVNAFK
+1503 
-1516 PSKDAASRS
+1516 
-1525 EDVQSITNQY
+1525 
-1535 AGNNTSFSEVLDK
+1535 
-1548 SIQSSKSF
+1548 
-1556 NASKSIISS
+1556 

-1667 RANQSSRI
+1667 RAHQSSRI
-1675 FNQSKEISNIFNKS
+1675 FNQSKEISNIFNQPI
-1689 VQDDQI
+1689 QDGQI

-1730 LDDVQD
+1730 LEDVQD

-1748 IMPSIEPSTPTIN
+1748 IMPSIEPASPTIN

-1772 ATVEAEQLDE
+1772 ATVETKQLDE
-1782 QTVRIIVTDELDK
+1782 QTVRIIVKDELDK
-1795 QLPRKVP
+1795 QLPRTVP

-1807 QIANPNSTISRSLTE
+1807 QLGNPNSTISRSLTE
-1822 NTTARRNRT
+1822 NTTVRRNR

>member
-1 MAQESRLVV
+1 MAQEARLVI
-10 VIDSQNAE
+10 VIDSE
-18 RNARNLGNELV
+18 RAKRTAQDLSVELD
-29 SIERKGEFAS
+29 SITKKGDFAS
-39 KSMDS
+39 KSMDRM
-44 LSVATRALAG
+44 SVATRALAG
-54 HMAGLVTV
+54 YMAGLVTV

-210 EIVKALR
+210 EIVKALK

-401 ASSARL
+401 AASSRL

-556 QTQIDKLIEFSSAVA
+556 QNQIDKLIEFSSAVA

-583 LKLLNATSGQH
+583 LKLLNATSRQH

-671 NSTAKVPVDNI
+671 NSTAKIPAENI
-682 KKLQEYAIK
+682 KGLQDHATK

-713 NEYLKQHQTVLGAQ
+713 NEYLKQHQTVLAAQ

-753 DNLKNDFLI
+753 DILKNDFLI

-792 TRSLTGQEYAIFEAW
+792 TRSLTSQEAAIFEAW
-807 YKKQKEVKDLQES
+807 YKKQKEAKDLQES
-820 ISESTRKQTKEVEKQ
+820 ITESSRKQTKESEKKLKITQ
-835 TKEAAKQAVLLAGN
+835 AELEVAKRSAALIESSGLGKYAESKGIPSSVIAGLLAQESQGIREAKSHTGAIGYFQTTSGYRKQN
-849 DEKSR
+849 NMSVADSYDLEKSGKIVID
-854 NMLRVYLA
+854 NIAKVYEKTGDLA
-862 FRNAG
+862 QAILSHNAG
-867 LGDKQARVMTAQ
+867 EGGARQFTKTGKVKGSA
-879 VGRETDFRNEAMF
+879 ERNKEV
-892 GSHKDANNG
+892 SQ
-901 YTNTGFLSWQK
+901 Y
-912 SRSTKLMQSLQGQ
+912 
-925 GVLDKNG
+925 
-932 KIQQTQDA
+932 
-940 LDAMAK
+940 
-946 HAVQEAMTDKSYSKS
+946 
-961 KAALLNDDLD
+961 
-971 YRSLERIVAKN
+971 VAKVSRYSDIIAGG
-982 LVGWDY
+982 VGKGGLS
-988 DGKKLGKAKASQH
+988 DGDSDRAYGKQ
-1001 LAKQDSYYNQLS
+1001 
-1013 KILGDN
+1013 I
-1019 PEAVS
+1019 
-1024 KAIGDLSKL
+1024 
-1033 EDEAYKARAK
+1033 KAR
-1043 TLEEVKQLQATYDS
+1043 LELVKQGLNLQEQYEEEQAKRTK
-1057 ETVARSK
+1057 ARN
-1064 KREEEINK
+1064 EEINL
-1072 ATILGQSNLIPKIN
+1072 AQQTGQTALIPKIK
-1086 ERYDAEDKLAQKQ
+1086 ERYKAQDELAKLQQ
-1099 FDFEVNGYK
+1099 DFEVNGYK
-1108 WTEEQKLDYTYET
+1108 WTEKQKLEYTYET

-1134 DQRKVALDGLKL
+1134 DQRKVALGGLEL

-1158 QEQRLFQARLSLLS
+1158 QEQRLFQAEQFMLGEMERIKKRYALEYDEISKITDLEERRRKMSAFQADFIRNGVGNPTIDQYDTSSQFLKSTNYTKPKQTNMQVLDEDYAQTYQKLKDNLAAVLES
-1172 ETQAMQERYRLERE
+1172 EKASYQERLEA
-1186 EIHKNTKLSIEERQK
+1186 ERVFKEARQQMDNEYH
-1201 LIALS
+1201 L
-1206 KANQDKET
+1206 KAIDARKADHDSQLQLYSQMISSASST
-1214 RDKVNNAVQNWGG
+1214 WGG
-1227 IQADMNGT
+1227 LTQIVKDAR
-1235 GEFFRQDQE
+1235 GEN
-1244 RFSRLNAAND
+1244 SRSFKAMFIAQQSFAIASAIISAHL
-1254 LADSQ
+1254 
-1259 FAATDLNE
+1259 AATQVAADATIPFFGAKIAASTAMLAMGYAN
-1267 QNSLDG
+1267 
-1273 LNAQFEAGLIKQQD
+1273 AGLI
-1287 YENQKTAIIQAAQDQ
+1287 A
-1302 RNQIAA
+1302 
-1308 EHAKNVQDIEDK
+1308 
-1320 YQQDRLNTQIA
+1320 
-1331 FGGQMMG
+1331 GQ
-1338 SLTSMFGSMFGEQSK
+1338 T
-1353 AYKIMFAADKAYAIA
+1353 I
-1368 AAGIAIQ
+1368 
-1375 QNIAAASKAGF
+1375 AGF
-1386 PLNIPLIAGAVAQG
+1386 
-1400 ASIIAN
+1400 S
-1406 IRAIKDQ
+1406 
-1413 GFADGGYTG
+1413 DGGFTG
-1422 SGRKYEPAG
+1422 SGGKYQPAG
-1431 IVHKGEVVWSQ
+1431 IVHKGEIVWSQ

-1448 GGVGLVENMRKSA
+1448 GGVGLVEKMRKSA
-1461 NPEAFINN
+1461 NPEAFLNN
-1469 HAINNTSAENVFN
+1469 
-1482 RSFLS
+1482 
-1487 SKAFNDNQNI
+1487 
-1497 SNIFNR
+1497 
-1503 PTRENQIIVNAFK
+1503 
-1516 PSKDAASRS
+1516 
-1525 EDVQSITNQY
+1525 
-1535 AGNNTSFSEVLDK
+1535 
-1548 SIQSSKSF
+1548 
-1556 NASKSIISS
+1556 NAS
-1565 LSNSKVLN
+1565 
-1573 SNVSNSTVQNAE
+1573 
-1585 KELLKE
+1585 
-1591 VSIFKDNG
+1591 
-1599 FADGGYTG
+1599 ADS
-1607 KGKKY
+1607 
-1612 EIAGAVHKG
+1612 V
-1621 EIVWSQ
+1621 
-1627 DDIKKWGGVD
+1627 
-1637 KVEQMRRATSP
+1637 MRRAMMSSSAFI
-1648 ESFVSNYAQNHTTF
+1648 ESQKQAD
-1662 ESILN
+1662 
-1667 RANQSSRI
+1667 I
-1675 FNQSKEISNIFNKS
+1675 FNQP
-1689 VQDDQI
+1689 VQDTQI
-1695 IYKGNGNVP
+1695 IYKGNRDTP
-1704 TSATSDLYHDGKVY
+1704 KLASSANSDLFHDGKVY
-1718 FSSNGLVQDRSN
+1718 FSSNGIVQDRSN

-1748 IMPSIEPSTPTIN
+1748 IMPSIEQSSPTIN
-1761 FKIEVINQVSG
+1761 FKIEVVNQV
-1772 ATVEAEQLDE
+1772 
-1782 QTVRIIVTDELDK
+1782 
-1795 QLPRKVP
+1795 
-1802 KLVSD
+1802 
-1807 QIANPNSTISRSLTE
+1807 
-1822 NTTARRNRT
+1822 

>member
-1 MAQESRLVV
+1 MAQEARLVI
-10 VIDSQNAE
+10 VIDSE
-18 RNARNLGNELV
+18 RAKRTAQDLSVELD
-29 SIERKGEFAS
+29 SITKKGDFAS
-39 KSMDS
+39 KSMDRM
-44 LSVATRALAG
+44 SVATRALAG
-54 HMAGLVTV
+54 YMAGLLTV
-62 GAAISKMDTYTGL
+62 GSAISKMDTYTGL

-86 AELNKATED
+86 VELNKATED
-95 TFQIAQKTYSAWDSV
+95 TFRIAQKTYSAWDSV

-210 EIVKALR
+210 EIVKALK

-401 ASSARL
+401 AASSRL

-556 QTQIDKLIEFSSAVA
+556 QNQIDKLIEFSSAVA

-583 LKLLNATSGQH
+583 LKLLNATSRQH

-671 NSTAKVPVDNI
+671 NSTAKIPAENI
-682 KKLQEYAIK
+682 KGLQDHATK

-713 NEYLKQHQTVLGAQ
+713 NEYLKQHQTVLAAQ

-753 DNLKNDFLI
+753 DILKNDFLI

-792 TRSLTGQEYAIFEAW
+792 TRSLTSQEAAIFEAW
-807 YKKQKEVKDLQES
+807 YKKQKEAKDLQES
-820 ISESTRKQTKEVEKQ
+820 ITESSRKQTKESEKKLKITQ
-835 TKEAAKQAVLLAGN
+835 AELEVAKRSAALIESSGLGKYAESKGIPSSVIAGLLAQESQGIREAKSHTGAIGYFQTTSGYRKQN
-849 DEKSR
+849 NMSVADSYDLEKSGKIVID
-854 NMLRVYLA
+854 NIAKVYEKTGDLA
-862 FRNAG
+862 QAILSHNAG
-867 LGDKQARVMTAQ
+867 EGGARQFTKTGKVKGSA
-879 VGRETDFRNEAMF
+879 ERNKEV
-892 GSHKDANNG
+892 SQ
-901 YTNTGFLSWQK
+901 Y
-912 SRSTKLMQSLQGQ
+912 
-925 GVLDKNG
+925 
-932 KIQQTQDA
+932 
-940 LDAMAK
+940 
-946 HAVQEAMTDKSYSKS
+946 
-961 KAALLNDDLD
+961 
-971 YRSLERIVAKN
+971 VAKVSRYSDIIAGG
-982 LVGWDY
+982 VGKGGLS
-988 DGKKLGKAKASQH
+988 DGDSDRAYGKQ
-1001 LAKQDSYYNQLS
+1001 
-1013 KILGDN
+1013 I
-1019 PEAVS
+1019 
-1024 KAIGDLSKL
+1024 
-1033 EDEAYKARAK
+1033 KAR
-1043 TLEEVKQLQATYDS
+1043 LELVKQGLNLQEQYEEEQAKRTK
-1057 ETVARSK
+1057 ARN
-1064 KREEEINK
+1064 EEINL
-1072 ATILGQSNLIPKIN
+1072 AQQTGQTALIPKIK
-1086 ERYDAEDKLAQKQ
+1086 ERYKAQDELAKLQQ
-1099 FDFEVNGYK
+1099 DFEVNGYK
-1108 WTEEQKLDYTYET
+1108 WTEKQKLEYTYET

-1134 DQRKVALDGLKL
+1134 DQRKVALGGLEL

-1158 QEQRLFQARLSLLS
+1158 QEQRLFQAEQFMLGEMERIKKRYALEYDEISKITDLEERRRKMSAFQADFIRNGVGNPTIDQYDTSSQFLKSTNYTKPKQTNMQVLDEDYAQTYQKLKDNLAAVLES
-1172 ETQAMQERYRLERE
+1172 EKASYQERLEA
-1186 EIHKNTKLSIEERQK
+1186 ERVFKEARQQMDNEYH
-1201 LIALS
+1201 L
-1206 KANQDKET
+1206 KAIDARKADHDSQLQLYSQMISSASST
-1214 RDKVNNAVQNWGG
+1214 WGG
-1227 IQADMNGT
+1227 LTQIVKDAR
-1235 GEFFRQDQE
+1235 GEN
-1244 RFSRLNAAND
+1244 SRSFKAMFIAQQSFAIASAIISAHL
-1254 LADSQ
+1254 
-1259 FAATDLNE
+1259 AATQVAADATIPFFGAKIAASTAMLAMGYAN
-1267 QNSLDG
+1267 
-1273 LNAQFEAGLIKQQD
+1273 AGLI
-1287 YENQKTAIIQAAQDQ
+1287 A
-1302 RNQIAA
+1302 
-1308 EHAKNVQDIEDK
+1308 
-1320 YQQDRLNTQIA
+1320 
-1331 FGGQMMG
+1331 GQ
-1338 SLTSMFGSMFGEQSK
+1338 T
-1353 AYKIMFAADKAYAIA
+1353 I
-1368 AAGIAIQ
+1368 
-1375 QNIAAASKAGF
+1375 AGF
-1386 PLNIPLIAGAVAQG
+1386 
-1400 ASIIAN
+1400 S
-1406 IRAIKDQ
+1406 
-1413 GFADGGYTG
+1413 DGGFTG
-1422 SGRKYEPAG
+1422 SGGKYQPAG
-1431 IVHKGEVVWSQ
+1431 IVHKGEIVWSQ

-1448 GGVGLVENMRKSA
+1448 GGVGLVEKMRKSA
-1461 NPEAFINN
+1461 NPEAFLNN
-1469 HAINNTSAENVFN
+1469 
-1482 RSFLS
+1482 
-1487 SKAFNDNQNI
+1487 
-1497 SNIFNR
+1497 
-1503 PTRENQIIVNAFK
+1503 
-1516 PSKDAASRS
+1516 
-1525 EDVQSITNQY
+1525 
-1535 AGNNTSFSEVLDK
+1535 
-1548 SIQSSKSF
+1548 
-1556 NASKSIISS
+1556 NAS
-1565 LSNSKVLN
+1565 
-1573 SNVSNSTVQNAE
+1573 
-1585 KELLKE
+1585 
-1591 VSIFKDNG
+1591 
-1599 FADGGYTG
+1599 ADS
-1607 KGKKY
+1607 
-1612 EIAGAVHKG
+1612 V
-1621 EIVWSQ
+1621 
-1627 DDIKKWGGVD
+1627 
-1637 KVEQMRRATSP
+1637 MRRAMMSSNAFI
-1648 ESFVSNYAQNHTTF
+1648 ESQK
-1662 ESILN
+1662 
-1667 RANQSSRI
+1667 QSDI
-1675 FNQSKEISNIFNKS
+1675 FNQP
-1689 VQDDQI
+1689 VQDTQI
-1695 IYKGNGNVP
+1695 IYKGNRSVP
-1704 TSATSDLYHDGKVY
+1704 ITSSSASSDLFHDGKVY
-1718 FSSNGLVQDRSN
+1718 FSSNGFVQDRSN
-1730 LDDVQD
+1730 LEDVQD
-1736 FTLGRTSRPQAE
+1736 FTMGQAARPQAE
-1748 IMPSIEPSTPTIN
+1748 IMPSIEPASPTIN

-1782 QTVRIIVTDELDK
+1782 QTVRIIVKDELDK
-1795 QLPRKVP
+1795 QLPRTVP

-1807 QIANPNSTISRSLTE
+1807 QIGNPNSTISRSLT
-1822 NTTARRNRT
+1822 

>member
-1 MAQESRLVV
+1 MAVFYYLEESQMAQEARLVI
-10 VIDSQNAE
+10 VIDSE
-18 RNARNLGNELV
+18 RAKRTAQDLSVELD
-29 SIERKGEFAS
+29 SITKKGDFAS
-39 KSMDS
+39 KSMDRM
-44 LSVATRALAG
+44 SVATRALAG
-54 HMAGLVTV
+54 YMAGLLTV
-62 GAAISKMDTYTGL
+62 GSAISKMDTYTGL

-86 AELNKATED
+86 VELNKATED
-95 TFQIAQKTYSAWDSV
+95 TFRIAQKTYSAWDSV

-210 EIVKALR
+210 EIVKALK

-401 ASSARL
+401 AASSRL

-556 QTQIDKLIEFSSAVA
+556 QNQIDKLIEFSSAVA

-583 LKLLNATSGQH
+583 LKLLNATSRQH

-671 NSTAKVPVDNI
+671 NSTAKIPAENI
-682 KKLQEYAIK
+682 KGLQDHATK

-713 NEYLKQHQTVLGAQ
+713 NEYLKQHQTVLAAQ

-753 DNLKNDFLI
+753 DILKNDFLI

-792 TRSLTGQEYAIFEAW
+792 TRSLTSQEAAIFEAW
-807 YKKQKEVKDLQES
+807 YKKQKEAKDLQES
-820 ISESTRKQTKEVEKQ
+820 ITESSRKQTKESEKKLKITQ
-835 TKEAAKQAVLLAGN
+835 AELEVAKRSAALIESSGLGKYAESKGIPSSVIAGLLAQESQGIREAKSHTGAIGYFQTTSGYRKQN
-849 DEKSR
+849 NMSVADSYDLEKSGKIVID
-854 NMLRVYLA
+854 NIAKVYEKTGDLA
-862 FRNAG
+862 QAILSHNAG
-867 LGDKQARVMTAQ
+867 EGGARQFTKTGKVKGSA
-879 VGRETDFRNEAMF
+879 ERNKEV
-892 GSHKDANNG
+892 SQ
-901 YTNTGFLSWQK
+901 Y
-912 SRSTKLMQSLQGQ
+912 
-925 GVLDKNG
+925 
-932 KIQQTQDA
+932 
-940 LDAMAK
+940 
-946 HAVQEAMTDKSYSKS
+946 
-961 KAALLNDDLD
+961 
-971 YRSLERIVAKN
+971 VAKVSRYSDIIAGG
-982 LVGWDY
+982 VGKGGLS
-988 DGKKLGKAKASQH
+988 DGDSDRAYGKQ
-1001 LAKQDSYYNQLS
+1001 
-1013 KILGDN
+1013 I
-1019 PEAVS
+1019 
-1024 KAIGDLSKL
+1024 
-1033 EDEAYKARAK
+1033 KAR
-1043 TLEEVKQLQATYDS
+1043 LELVKQGLNLQEQYEEEQAKRTK
-1057 ETVARSK
+1057 ARN
-1064 KREEEINK
+1064 EEINL
-1072 ATILGQSNLIPKIN
+1072 AQQTGQTALIPKIK
-1086 ERYDAEDKLAQKQ
+1086 ERYKAQDELAKLQQ
-1099 FDFEVNGYK
+1099 DFEVNGYK
-1108 WTEEQKLDYTYET
+1108 WTEKQKLEYTYET

-1134 DQRKVALDGLKL
+1134 DQRKVALGGLEL

-1158 QEQRLFQARLSLLS
+1158 QEQRLFQAEQFMLGEMERIKKRYALEYDEISKITDLEERRRKMSAFQADFIRNGVGNPTIDQYDTSSQFLKSTNYTKPKQTNMQVLDEDYAQTYQKLKDNLAAVLES
-1172 ETQAMQERYRLERE
+1172 EKASYQERLEA
-1186 EIHKNTKLSIEERQK
+1186 ERVFKEARQQMDNEYH
-1201 LIALS
+1201 L
-1206 KANQDKET
+1206 KAIDARKADHDSQLQLYSQMISSASST
-1214 RDKVNNAVQNWGG
+1214 WGG
-1227 IQADMNGT
+1227 LTQIVKDAR
-1235 GEFFRQDQE
+1235 GEN
-1244 RFSRLNAAND
+1244 SRSFKAMFIAQQSFAIASAIISAHL
-1254 LADSQ
+1254 
-1259 FAATDLNE
+1259 AATQVAADATIPFFGAKIAASTAMLAMGYAN
-1267 QNSLDG
+1267 
-1273 LNAQFEAGLIKQQD
+1273 AGLI
-1287 YENQKTAIIQAAQDQ
+1287 A
-1302 RNQIAA
+1302 
-1308 EHAKNVQDIEDK
+1308 
-1320 YQQDRLNTQIA
+1320 
-1331 FGGQMMG
+1331 GQ
-1338 SLTSMFGSMFGEQSK
+1338 T
-1353 AYKIMFAADKAYAIA
+1353 I
-1368 AAGIAIQ
+1368 
-1375 QNIAAASKAGF
+1375 AGF
-1386 PLNIPLIAGAVAQG
+1386 
-1400 ASIIAN
+1400 S
-1406 IRAIKDQ
+1406 
-1413 GFADGGYTG
+1413 DGGFTG
-1422 SGRKYEPAG
+1422 SGGKYQPAG
-1431 IVHKGEVVWSQ
+1431 IVHKGEIVWSQ

-1448 GGVGLVENMRKSA
+1448 GGVGLVEKMRKSA
-1461 NPEAFINN
+1461 NPEAFLNN
-1469 HAINNTSAENVFN
+1469 
-1482 RSFLS
+1482 
-1487 SKAFNDNQNI
+1487 
-1497 SNIFNR
+1497 
-1503 PTRENQIIVNAFK
+1503 
-1516 PSKDAASRS
+1516 
-1525 EDVQSITNQY
+1525 
-1535 AGNNTSFSEVLDK
+1535 
-1548 SIQSSKSF
+1548 
-1556 NASKSIISS
+1556 NAS
-1565 LSNSKVLN
+1565 
-1573 SNVSNSTVQNAE
+1573 
-1585 KELLKE
+1585 
-1591 VSIFKDNG
+1591 
-1599 FADGGYTG
+1599 ADS
-1607 KGKKY
+1607 
-1612 EIAGAVHKG
+1612 V
-1621 EIVWSQ
+1621 
-1627 DDIKKWGGVD
+1627 
-1637 KVEQMRRATSP
+1637 MRRAMMSSNAFI
-1648 ESFVSNYAQNHTTF
+1648 ESQK
-1662 ESILN
+1662 
-1667 RANQSSRI
+1667 QSDI
-1675 FNQSKEISNIFNKS
+1675 FNQP
-1689 VQDDQI
+1689 VQDTQI
-1695 IYKGNGNVP
+1695 IYKGNRSVP
-1704 TSATSDLYHDGKVY
+1704 ITSSSASSDLFHDGKVY
-1718 FSSNGLVQDRSN
+1718 FSSNGFVQDRSN
-1730 LDDVQD
+1730 LEDVQD
-1736 FTLGRTSRPQAE
+1736 FTMGQAARPQAE
-1748 IMPSIEPSTPTIN
+1748 IMPSIEPASPTIN

-1782 QTVRIIVTDELDK
+1782 QTVRIIVKDELDK
-1795 QLPRKVP
+1795 QLPRTVP

-1822 NTTARRNRT
+1822 NTTARRNR